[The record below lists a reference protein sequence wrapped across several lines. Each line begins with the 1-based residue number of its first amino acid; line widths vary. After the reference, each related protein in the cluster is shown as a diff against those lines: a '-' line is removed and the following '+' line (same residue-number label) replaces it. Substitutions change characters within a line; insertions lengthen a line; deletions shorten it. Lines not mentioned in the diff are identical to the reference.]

1 MKKFIRDEI
10 KKKTCLIS
18 LLIIKKQN
26 EFKIM
31 ETKS

>member
-1 MKKFIRDEI
+1 MKLK